1 MKKYFFIFIGPES
14 DHWLCLSLT
23 DSLPNSLTDS
33 CLVELMS
40 QQQLKAFLGWK
51 NLNLKLKPETW
62 NLKAA
67 LDAELHIRNKW
78 MIPTA
83 AANVQHVFST
93 WLMWPW
99 RVKMP
104 IQNLLGL
111 LLLLMFV
118 MWIMLATVCCRF
130 GSWGMVI
137 KLNFCSD
144 FEYKVWSIFWSRN
157 SGNIF
162 KLEFGQYL
170 ATDVL

>member
-1 MKKYFFIFIGPES
+1 M
-14 DHWLCLSLT
+14 L
-23 DSLPNSLTDS
+23 
-33 CLVELMS
+33 
-40 QQQLKAFLGWK
+40 QQLLKAFLGWK
-51 NLNLKLKPETW
+51 NLNLKLKPETCEAV
-62 NLKAA
+62 KAA

-130 GSWGMVI
+130 GDQGLII
-137 KLNFCSD
+137 KLKRFWVEVRQD
-144 FEYKVWSIFWSRN
+144 FEVGLWLPFCRWYFVEVMKFYVGRNTEARFWSIFWIVS
-157 SGNIF
+157 
-162 KLEFGQYL
+162 L
-170 ATDVL
+170 V